1 MERVIRF
8 LRRALGWAKHRW
20 KGLQRDKEGG
30 QNVPPASPPNPLP
43 PATTEIL
50 ELFDQHIK
58 SQPPDDYVGVHALR
72 FRHTLVRCGTI
83 LRNTRELLEL
93 GGQGVIGTFARDAFG
108 ASLNEY
114 REDLRLPFKL
124 PDNQFDAVLAL
135 EVLEHIKDSPL
146 HDKTDIA
153 EIAGFNFSGLHNLFA
168 ETFRV
173 LKPGGLFII
182 TTPNA
187 TSVDVLFKVLSAGHP
202 HMHEPHVRELAPA
215 EVFKLAADHRFERV
229 KFDTFFAWTV
239 ASEEFRRGA
248 LAYIEA
254 AGFNT
259 RDRGDD
265 SYFEFRKPN

>member
-8 LRRALGWAKHRW
+8 AGRAVGWGKRRWRSLKRYDG
-20 KGLQRDKEGG
+20 GLS
-30 QNVPPASPPNPLP
+30 VPSAPSLPPDPLP
-43 PATTEIL
+43 PETGEIL
-50 ELFDQHIK
+50 ELFYRYVK
-58 SQPPDDYVGVHALR
+58 SQPPDDYLGVHALR
-72 FRHTLVRCGTI
+72 FHHTLARCGPI
-83 LRNTRELLEL
+83 LRNTGRLLEL
-93 GGQGVIGTFARDAFG
+93 GGQSIIGSFARDALRV
-108 ASLNEY
+108 SMMEY

-124 PDNQFDAVLAL
+124 PDNQFDVVLAF

-146 HDKTDIA
+146 RDTDIGW
-153 EIAGFNFSGLHNLFA
+153 IGHFNFSGLQNVFA

-187 TSVDVLFKVLSAGHP
+187 TSVDVLFKVMSGGHP

-215 EVFKLAADHRFERV
+215 EVFKLATDHSFERV

-248 LAYIEA
+248 FGYIEA
-254 AGFNT
+254 AGFSPA
-259 RDRGDD
+259 DRGDD